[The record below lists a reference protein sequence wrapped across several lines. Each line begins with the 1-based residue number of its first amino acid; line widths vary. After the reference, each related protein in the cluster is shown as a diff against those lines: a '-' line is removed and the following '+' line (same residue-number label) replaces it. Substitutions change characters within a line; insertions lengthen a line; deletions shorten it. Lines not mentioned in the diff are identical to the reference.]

1 MSGREEI
8 FMAGAYA
15 EALRAAGFGSP
26 QQFLFPEAVVSA
38 DAQLVRSLPDRANWR
53 FTLRFHGRPVTVFL
67 KRHAAAHTAHPPGV
81 VEWDNHV
88 LLRDQGVASP
98 EPVAAGQTPD
108 GASFFC
114 SRGLEGALSLEAYLA
129 DAGHRDRRLPARLAA
144 LVRKLHRIPLCHRDL
159 YLCHVFLRPAD
170 RSLFLI
176 DLQRVRGH
184 PGGRLRRR
192 WLVKDL
198 AALAHSSAL
207 PGITRTDRLRFL
219 LAYLG
224 QRRADRPLRAWARRI
239 SRKARR
245 MGRHVPRFDGAGRA
259 RSER

>member
-1 MSGREEI
+1 MPTLSGREEL
-8 FMAGAYA
+8 FLSAAYA
-15 EALRAAGFGSP
+15 EALRAAGYGTP
-26 QQFLFPEAVVSA
+26 QRFLFPAAAE
-38 DAQLVRSLPDRANWR
+38 LVRRLPGRANWR
-53 FTLRFHGRPVTVFL
+53 FTVHQGGRPLTVFL
-67 KRHAAAHTAHPPGV
+67 KRHAAGGGARPPGV
-81 VEWDNHV
+81 TEWDNHA
-88 LLRDQGVASP
+88 LLRDHGVAVP

-114 SRGLEGALSLEAYLA
+114 SRCLDGALPLDRHLA
-129 DAGHRDRRLPARLAA
+129 DAGRRDRRLPARLGG

-176 DLQRVRGH
+176 DLQRVLGR
-184 PGGRLRRR
+184 PGGRLRSR

-198 AALAHSSAL
+198 AALLHSSAL
-207 PGITRTDRLRFL
+207 PGVTRSDRLRFL

-224 QRRADRPLRAWARRI
+224 QQRSDAATRAWARRI

-245 MGRHVPRFDGAGRA
+245 LGRHVPRFDGRGRP
-259 RSER
+259 RS